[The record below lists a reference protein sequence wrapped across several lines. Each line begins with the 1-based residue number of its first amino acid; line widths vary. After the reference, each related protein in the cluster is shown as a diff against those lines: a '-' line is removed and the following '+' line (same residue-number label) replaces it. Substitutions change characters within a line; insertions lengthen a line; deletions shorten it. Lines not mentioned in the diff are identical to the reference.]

1 MPEELMTVSST
12 EIFIALFMSLTLLLL
27 GLACLF
33 WPQTIQ
39 GYAMKHNARW
49 LVGRRPFLDWMN
61 TPKYLKYLRVVG
73 GIILSVAIILTI
85 IFMKKWFESW
95 FI

>member
-1 MPEELMTVSST
+1 
-12 EIFIALFMSLTLLLL
+12 
-27 GLACLF
+27 
-33 WPQTIQ
+33 
-39 GYAMKHNARW
+39 MKHNARW